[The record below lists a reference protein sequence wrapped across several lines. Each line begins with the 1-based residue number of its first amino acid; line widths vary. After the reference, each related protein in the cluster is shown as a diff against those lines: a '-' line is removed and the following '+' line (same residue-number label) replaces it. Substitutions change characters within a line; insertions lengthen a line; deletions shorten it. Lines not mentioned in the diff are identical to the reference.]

1 MPYYDPDKSSD
12 HSSRSSG
19 YNNSAAQIL
28 GGGDSPRIRLRF
40 PACGQ
45 GAPADSEGNYD
56 YNKIYPEYQPLGLD
70 TQETLDSAKLR
81 SPSSKAHSISA
92 GDEVPD
98 QHPVDIIPQPNLKC
112 ALSSES
118 NTKFKPDENRHFADV
133 ITNSPRRAKPP
144 PSRKK
149 QRVTLQPGSEA
160 TTANRAVVSGNLR
173 LGEEIVEVLR
183 EQIAVLA
190 RVLEVMSQSE

>member
-19 YNNSAAQIL
+19 YNDSAAQIL
-28 GGGDSPRIRLRF
+28 GGGDSPCIRLRF

-56 YNKIYPEYQPLGLD
+56 YNKIYPEYQPPGLD

-98 QHPVDIIPQPNLKC
+98 QVCLELQ
-112 ALSSES
+112 S
-118 NTKFKPDENRHFADV
+118 N
-133 ITNSPRRAKPP
+133 
-144 PSRKK
+144 
-149 QRVTLQPGSEA
+149 
-160 TTANRAVVSGNLR
+160 
-173 LGEEIVEVLR
+173 
-183 EQIAVLA
+183 
-190 RVLEVMSQSE
+190 

>member
-19 YNNSAAQIL
+19 YNDSAAQIL

-56 YNKIYPEYQPLGLD
+56 YNKIYPEYQPPGLN

-98 QHPVDIIPQPNLKC
+98 QFIPRTTIFRENSIRADPVEQHGMSPILEAVSHTDMLSFALRRFKDKPFRRSSSPTKISDIT
-112 ALSSES
+112 ALS
-118 NTKFKPDENRHFADV
+118 
-133 ITNSPRRAKPP
+133 
-144 PSRKK
+144 
-149 QRVTLQPGSEA
+149 
-160 TTANRAVVSGNLR
+160 
-173 LGEEIVEVLR
+173 
-183 EQIAVLA
+183 
-190 RVLEVMSQSE
+190 

>member
-19 YNNSAAQIL
+19 YNDSAAQIL

-56 YNKIYPEYQPLGLD
+56 YNKIYPEYQPPGLN

-98 QHPVDIIPQPNLKC
+98 QYQRAWSTFEFSQHTRHLIAPQFIPRTTIFRENSIRADPVEQHGMSPILEAVSHTDMLSFALRRFKDKPFRRSSSPTKISDIT
-112 ALSSES
+112 ALS
-118 NTKFKPDENRHFADV
+118 
-133 ITNSPRRAKPP
+133 
-144 PSRKK
+144 
-149 QRVTLQPGSEA
+149 
-160 TTANRAVVSGNLR
+160 
-173 LGEEIVEVLR
+173 
-183 EQIAVLA
+183 
-190 RVLEVMSQSE
+190 

>member
-1 MPYYDPDKSSD
+1 MPFYDPDKSSD
-12 HSSRSSG
+12 HSSRSSC
-19 YNNSAAQIL
+19 YNDSAAQIL
-28 GGGDSPRIRLRF
+28 GGGDSPSHIRLRF
-40 PACGQ
+40 PADGQ
-45 GAPADSEGNYD
+45 GASADSEGNYD
-56 YNKIYPEYQPLGLD
+56 YNKIYPEYQPPGLD
-70 TQETLDSAKLR
+70 TQETLDSAKSWSL
-81 SPSSKAHSISA
+81 SLKAHSISA

-98 QHPVDIIPQPNLKC
+98 QHPVDITPQPNLKH

-118 NTKFKPDENRHFADV
+118 NTGFKPDENRHFADV
-133 ITNSPRRAKPP
+133 ITNSPRWAKPP
-144 PSRKK
+144 RKK

-190 RVLEVMSQSE
+190 HVLKVMSQSE